1 MHFSH
6 VTEGLR
12 WVRLLKEQI
21 VELRKEKS

>member
-6 VTEGLR
+6 VTEALR